1 MAIIF
6 LGIST
11 SEILGNW
18 SIKFSVKNPRNGID
32 IIYLFFLKKEKHLT
46 GGKNN
51 VPVDKCTFDGNFLL
65 SGYSKITSRAN
76 T

>member
-1 MAIIF
+1 
-6 LGIST
+6 
-11 SEILGNW
+11 
-18 SIKFSVKNPRNGID
+18 VKNPRNGID
-32 IIYLFFLKKEKHLT
+32 IIYFYFFKKKKKHLT

-65 SGYSKITSRAN
+65 PGYSKITSRAN